1 MLAIDELCTR
11 AGTYLKT
18 DQLGELRRAYDFSA
32 RAHAGQRRAS
42 GEPYIEHPVAV
53 AGILADMHMDSETL
67 IAAMLHDVIE
77 DTGVGKEA
85 IDAQFG
91 NDVAEMVD
99 GLSKLTRMEFESQ
112 AEQQARNF
120 QKMLMAMAN
129 DIRVIVVKLADRLHN
144 MRTLGALP
152 PKKRRLIARET
163 LEIYAPI
170 AQRLGMNMIRLELED
185 LGFQAMYPLRHRV
198 LSREVRKVRGH
209 RKEIVN
215 QIRTAIKR
223 RLRQEK
229 VPAETIGR
237 EKHLYSIYRKMK
249 DKHLPFAEVF
259 DVYAFRIIVD
269 SVDTCYR
276 VLGSVH
282 NLYKPVPG
290 KFKDYIAIPKANGY
304 QSLHTVLFGPYGVP
318 IEVQIR
324 TREMNEVAEVGIA
337 AHWLYKSGDG
347 EVATSAHK
355 RAREWLRGVLDM
367 QRQAGNSEEFL
378 ETVKTDLFP
387 DEVYVFTPK
396 GDIMELPKGATA
408 VDLAYAVHTDVGNAC
423 VGARVNR
430 RLVPLRTP
438 LATGQTVEIITA
450 PGARPNPIWIGFAIT
465 GKARSHIRHYLKNL
479 QADEARTLGRRLLN
493 RELESLALG
502 LDTLDPALLANL
514 LREYRLKAL
523 DNLLE
528 DIGLG
533 KRMAPIVA
541 RNLVPAA
548 GAGPAPARAA
558 PATAMPLLIKGTEGV
573 VVSFPKCCYPLPGD
587 AILGY
592 VTAGRGIVIHRQRCK
607 NIAEFRNQ
615 PEKWID
621 VSWAEAIDRDFQSE
635 IRIEVTNQRGVLAT
649 VAAAIADAGAN
660 IENVAITERD
670 DRYVT
675 MTFIVSTRN
684 RVHLARVLRS
694 IRELK
699 HVARVQRTRG

>member
-1 MLAIDELCTR
+1 
-11 AGTYLKT
+11 
-18 DQLGELRRAYDFSA
+18 
-32 RAHAGQRRAS
+32 
-42 GEPYIEHPVAV
+42 
-53 AGILADMHMDSETL
+53 
-67 IAAMLHDVIE
+67 
-77 DTGVGKEA
+77 
-85 IDAQFG
+85 
-91 NDVAEMVD
+91 
-99 GLSKLTRMEFESQ
+99 
-112 AEQQARNF
+112 
-120 QKMLMAMAN
+120 
-129 DIRVIVVKLADRLHN
+129 
-144 MRTLGALP
+144 
-152 PKKRRLIARET
+152 
-163 LEIYAPI
+163 
-170 AQRLGMNMIRLELED
+170 
-185 LGFQAMYPLRHRV
+185 
-198 LSREVRKVRGH
+198 
-209 RKEIVN
+209 
-215 QIRTAIKR
+215 
-223 RLRQEK
+223 
-229 VPAETIGR
+229 
-237 EKHLYSIYRKMK
+237 
-249 DKHLPFAEVF
+249 
-259 DVYAFRIIVD
+259 
-269 SVDTCYR
+269 
-276 VLGSVH
+276 
-282 NLYKPVPG
+282 
-290 KFKDYIAIPKANGY
+290 
-304 QSLHTVLFGPYGVP
+304 
-318 IEVQIR
+318 
-324 TREMNEVAEVGIA
+324 
-337 AHWLYKSGDG
+337 
-347 EVATSAHK
+347 
-355 RAREWLRGVLDM
+355 
-367 QRQAGNSEEFL
+367 
-378 ETVKTDLFP
+378 
-387 DEVYVFTPK
+387 VFTPK

-450 PGARPNPIWIGFAIT
+450 PGARPNPIWLGFAIT